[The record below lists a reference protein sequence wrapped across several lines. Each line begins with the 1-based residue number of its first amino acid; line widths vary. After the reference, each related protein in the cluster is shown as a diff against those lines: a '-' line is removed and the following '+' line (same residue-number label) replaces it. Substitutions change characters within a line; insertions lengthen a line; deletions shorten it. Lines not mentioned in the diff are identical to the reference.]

1 MNGWI
6 DDREIDGKYK
16 CMGNTVYK
24 QLLLLEYRDKKDLCS
39 GRIKESFFEKV
50 KLTLEG
56 FRKQKRGRGFIRK
69 WFAVEGSDDK
79 S

>member
-16 CMGNTVYK
+16 CMGNTGYK
-24 QLLLLEYRDKKDLCS
+24 QLLLLEYRDEKDLCS

-50 KLTLEG
+50 ELALEG
-56 FRKQKRGRGFIRK
+56 FREQKRERFH
-69 WFAVEGSDDK
+69 
-79 S
+79 